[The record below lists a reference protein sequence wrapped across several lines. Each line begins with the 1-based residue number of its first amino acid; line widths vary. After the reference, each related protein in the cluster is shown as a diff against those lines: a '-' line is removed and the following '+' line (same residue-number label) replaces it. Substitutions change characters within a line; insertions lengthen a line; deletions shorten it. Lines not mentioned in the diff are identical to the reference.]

1 MEFKRLDFG
10 VGSVSG
16 TDGTENTVDTYV
28 DNVSEDSAHMSDSVD
43 SAVFPRFRRLVL
55 PGAEEDS
62 SGFDGSNN
70 SEDGVAS
77 DASMLSSWSNGDSVV
92 NDCSVNGSFAAEL
105 VDEDLGSGSSDVS
118 FAGVVGNDSLVSDS
132 GNSVDSGICVNTGL
146 GDGAANVVGGS
157 FSGVGGV
164 SSGEVLHSVDNV
176 VDKSVDNVVTGSLGS
191 CAGSGVRDSLLGDD
205 VSVTC
210 QTSGAVMRGEE
221 NTVGSVTDSGHL
233 VMDSGYDASFG
244 VPSAV
249 ENGCDD
255 EGVGVDGFGVLL
267 GGLLSDDETDE
278 SVSVVVDGAGRERVG
293 EGAPGV
299 GVHRNES
306 VGGREKSV
314 TGDSSSV
321 GVFSSGDSSGADVL
335 DAREELVDVLV
346 EGASLGAEERE
357 RGLGFAAEVREER
370 KRVVRERR
378 LEREAAEAAV
388 VPPPVQFSVTG
399 KPITR
404 GKGSRSV
411 TSEFKRRDVREVVV
425 DGAGR
430 ERVGEGA
437 PGVGVH
443 RNESVGGREKTE
455 VVRGAVRMNV
465 RELGFFR
472 NLSSTK
478 SGVLNDESLVR
489 ALRGPVTGKESAG
502 ERRERLRLHGQGLRG
517 RRVFERGSRLRF
529 SGRDREVLRFL
540 AMFRYA
546 TDSQLSRMFSVV
558 PRTML
563 NRLLKL
569 RKQGLV
575 IDRKMYGARPIWFL
589 TEAGLLLS
597 GLDLPRVTESKLTF
611 SMFPHQFT
619 VNHVA
624 ANLWGA
630 NVNVLGLKD
639 FPAKNRVDGQGVV
652 TFGEELVS
660 ELEIQSSFG
669 KIKMFDKA
677 EVYRPGLLK
686 SIANEFQVWEE
697 SGGVSFGPSPEM
709 VLGNEYMWAL
719 MPPTIVGLAYHV
731 PDLVVKRERA
741 ADGSPRSIAVEVE
754 INNKPTHNYEKTLRA
769 YRDDMRLYEKVVW
782 VCKNIGPARKLE
794 NIAKEI
800 GLWQEGRIE
809 ILPIVT
815 ADGVFKERDLWTI

>member
-10 VGSVSG
+10 VGLVSG
-16 TDGTENTVDTYV
+16 VDETENTVDTFV
-28 DNVSEDSAHMSDSVD
+28 DNVSEDDSHMSDSVD
-43 SAVFPRFRRLVL
+43 SAVLPRFRRLVL
-55 PGAEEDS
+55 PGVSNDS
-62 SGFDGSNN
+62 KSFDGSNN
-70 SEDGVAS
+70 SEDNVAS
-77 DASMLSSWSNGDSVV
+77 DASILGSRNDGSVV
-92 NDCSVNGSFAAEL
+92 NDCFVNDSFAAEL
-105 VDEDLGSGSSDVS
+105 VDEDFGSGSSDVS
-118 FAGVVGNDSLVSDS
+118 CADVVENDSLVSDS
-132 GNSVDSGICVNTGL
+132 GNSVDSGVCVNTGL
-146 GDGAANVVGGS
+146 GDGAANVIGGS

-164 SSGEVLHSVDNV
+164 SSSEVLHSVDNV

-191 CAGSGVRDSLLGDD
+191 CAGSGVRDSLLGDG
-205 VSVTC
+205 VSVMG
-210 QTSGAVMRGEE
+210 QTTNAIMRGEE
-221 NTVGSVTDSGHL
+221 NAVGS
-233 VMDSGYDASFG
+233 VMDSGHDASFG
-244 VPSAV
+244 MSSAV
-249 ENGCDD
+249 ENTYDD
-255 EGVGVDGFGVLL
+255 GDVGVDGFGVLL

-299 GVHRNES
+299 GVHGNES

-314 TGDSSSV
+314 TEGSSSV
-321 GVFSSGDSSGADVL
+321 GVSSGSSGADVL

-357 RGLGFAAEVREER
+357 RGLSFAAEVREER

-411 TSEFKRRDVREVVV
+411 TSEFKRRDVREVTV

-443 RNESVGGREKTE
+443 GNESVGGREKTE

-489 ALRGPVTGKESAG
+489 ALRGPVSGKESAG

>member
-1 MEFKRLDFG
+1 VEFKRLDFG
-10 VGSVSG
+10 IGSVSG
-16 TDGTENTVDTYV
+16 TDETENMIDAYV
-28 DNVSEDSAHMSDSVD
+28 DNVSEDDSHMSDSVD
-43 SAVFPRFRRLVL
+43 SAVLPRFRRLVL
-55 PGAEEDS
+55 PGVSNDS
-62 SGFDGSNN
+62 KSFDGSNN
-70 SEDGVAS
+70 SEDNVAS
-77 DASMLSSWSNGDSVV
+77 DASILGSRNDGSVV
-92 NDCSVNGSFAAEL
+92 NDCSVNGSFAADL
-105 VDEDLGSGSSDVS
+105 MDEDFGSGSSDVS
-118 FAGVVGNDSLVSDS
+118 CADVVENDSLVSDS

-176 VDKSVDNVVTGSLGS
+176 VDKSVDNVVMDSSGS
-191 CAGSGVRDSLLGDD
+191 CAGSGVRGSLLGDD
-205 VSVTC
+205 VSVMC

-221 NTVGSVTDSGHL
+221 NAVGSVTDSGH
-233 VMDSGYDASFG
+233 DASFG
-244 VPSAV
+244 MSSAV
-249 ENGCDD
+249 ENTYDD
-255 EGVGVDGFGVLL
+255 GDVGVDGFGVLL

-278 SVSVVVDGAGRERVG
+278 SSPVTVDDTGRERVG

-314 TGDSSSV
+314 TGGSSSV
-321 GVFSSGDSSGADVL
+321 GVSSGSSDTDVL

-370 KRVVRERR
+370 KRAVRERR
-378 LEREAAEAAV
+378 LEREAAEASV

-411 TSEFKRRDVREVVV
+411 TSEFKRRDVREVTV

-489 ALRGPVTGKESAG
+489 ALRGPVSGKESAG

>member
-16 TDGTENTVDTYV
+16 TDETENMIDAYV
-28 DNVSEDSAHMSDSVD
+28 DNVSEDSAHMSDSAD
-43 SAVFPRFRRLVL
+43 STVLPRFRRLVL
-55 PGAEEDS
+55 PGAEDDS
-62 SGFDGSNN
+62 NSFDDSNN

-77 DASMLSSWSNGDSVV
+77 DASMLGSRNDDSVV
-92 NDCSVNGSFAAEL
+92 NDCSVDDSFAAEL
-105 VDEDLGSGSSDVS
+105 VDEDFGSGSSDVS
-118 FAGVVGNDSLVSDS
+118 CAGVVGNDSVVSDS
-132 GNSVDSGICVNTGL
+132 GNSVDSGVGVNTGL
-146 GDGAANVVGGS
+146 GDGAANVVGGL

-210 QTSGAVMRGEE
+210 QTSGAIMRGEE
-221 NTVGSVTDSGHL
+221 NAVGSVTDSGH
-233 VMDSGYDASFG
+233 DASFG
-244 VPSAV
+244 MSSAV
-249 ENGCDD
+249 ENVDD
-255 EGVGVDGFGVLL
+255 DGGVGVDGFGALL

-278 SVSVVVDGAGRERVG
+278 SVSVTVDGAGRERVG

-299 GVHRNES
+299 GVHGNES
-306 VGGREKSV
+306 LGGREKSV
-314 TGDSSSV
+314 TEDSSSV
-321 GVFSSGDSSGADVL
+321 AAFSSGDSSGMDVL
-335 DAREELVDVLV
+335 DAREELVGVLV

-370 KRVVRERR
+370 KRAVRERR
-378 LEREAAEAAV
+378 LEREAAEASV

-430 ERVGEGA
+430 EHVGEGA

-443 RNESVGGREKTE
+443 QNESVGGREKTE

-489 ALRGPVTGKESAG
+489 ALRGPVSGKESAG

>member
-16 TDGTENTVDTYV
+16 TDETENMIDAYA
-28 DNVSEDSAHMSDSVD
+28 DNVSEDDAHMSDSVD
-43 SAVFPRFRRLVL
+43 SAVLPRFRRLVL
-55 PGAEEDS
+55 PGMGDS
-62 SGFDGSNN
+62 NGFDDSNN
-70 SEDGVAS
+70 SENGSVS
-77 DASMLSSWSNGDSVV
+77 NASMGSRNDGSVV
-92 NDCSVNGSFAAEL
+92 NDCSVDDSFVTDL
-105 VDEDLGSGSSDVS
+105 VDEDFDSDSDASGVGGVGHDLLVSGSGN
-118 FAGVVGNDSLVSDS
+118 G
-132 GNSVDSGICVNTGL
+132 VDSGVGVNTGL
-146 GDGAANVVGGS
+146 GDGAANMVGDS
-157 FSGVGGV
+157 FSGVGSV

-176 VDKSVDNVVTGSLGS
+176 VDKSVDNVVMDSLGS

-205 VSVTC
+205 VSVIP
-210 QTSGAVMRGEE
+210 QTSGAVMSGEE
-221 NTVGSVTDSGHL
+221 NAVGS
-233 VMDSGYDASFG
+233 VMDSGHDASFG
-244 VPSAV
+244 VSSAV
-249 ENGCDD
+249 ENVYDD
-255 EGVGVDGFGVLL
+255 GDVGVDGFGVLL

-278 SVSVVVDGAGRERVG
+278 SILSSVDAAGRERVG

-299 GVHRNES
+299 GVHGNES

-321 GVFSSGDSSGADVL
+321 GAFSSDDFSGVDVL

-346 EGASLGAEERE
+346 EGASLGVEERE

-370 KRVVRERR
+370 KRAVRERR
-378 LEREAAEAAV
+378 LEREAAEASV

-411 TSEFKRRDVREVVV
+411 TSEFKRRDVREVTV

-489 ALRGPVTGKESAG
+489 ALRGPVSGKESAG

>member
-10 VGSVSG
+10 VGPVSG
-16 TDGTENTVDTYV
+16 IDATENTVDAYV
-28 DNVSEDSAHMSDSVD
+28 DNVSEDDAHMSDSVD
-43 SAVFPRFRRLVL
+43 SAVLPRFRRLVL
-55 PGAEEDS
+55 PGVEDDS

-70 SEDGVAS
+70 SEDGSVS
-77 DASMLSSWSNGDSVV
+77 SASMLGSRNDDSVV

-105 VDEDLGSGSSDVS
+105 VDENFGSGPSDAS
-118 FAGVVGNDSLVSDS
+118 GIGVVGHDSVVSDS
-132 GNSVDSGICVNTGL
+132 GNSVDSGVCVNTGL

-176 VDKSVDNVVTGSLGS
+176 VDKSVDNVVMDSLGS
-191 CAGSGVRDSLLGDD
+191 CAGSGVRGSLLGDD

-210 QTSGAVMRGEE
+210 QTSGAVMKGEE

-278 SVSVVVDGAGRERVG
+278 SVSVSVDGAGRECVG

-299 GVHRNES
+299 GVHGNES

-314 TGDSSSV
+314 TEG
-321 GVFSSGDSSGADVL
+321 SSGVDVL

-346 EGASLGAEERE
+346 EGTSLGAEERE
-357 RGLGFAAEVREER
+357 RGLSFAAEVREER

-378 LEREAAEAAV
+378 LEREAAEASV

-411 TSEFKRRDVREVVV
+411 TSEFKRRDVREVTV

-443 RNESVGGREKTE
+443 GNESVGGREKTE

-489 ALRGPVTGKESAG
+489 ALRGPVSGKESAG

-741 ADGSPRSIAVEVE
+741 TDGSPRSIAVEVE

>member
-10 VGSVSG
+10 VGSVSM
-16 TDGTENTVDTYV
+16 TDGTENTVDEYV
-28 DNVSEDSAHMSDSVD
+28 DNVSENDAHMSDSVD
-43 SAVFPRFRRLVL
+43 SAVLPRFRRLVL
-55 PGAEEDS
+55 PGAEDDS

-70 SEDGVAS
+70 SEDGSVS
-77 DASMLSSWSNGDSVV
+77 SASMLSFWSNGDSVV
-92 NDCSVNGSFAAEL
+92 NDCFVDGSFAAEL
-105 VDEDLGSGSSDVS
+105 VDEDFDSDSSSAFNV
-118 FAGVVGNDSLVSDS
+118 GVVGNDSLVSDS

-191 CAGSGVRDSLLGDD
+191 CAGSGVRGSLLGDD

-210 QTSGAVMRGEE
+210 QTSGAVMRGED
-221 NTVGSVTDSGHL
+221 NAVGSVMDSGHLVTDSGH
-233 VMDSGYDASFG
+233 DASFG
-244 VPSAV
+244 ISSAV
-249 ENGCDD
+249 ENTYDD
-255 EGVGVDGFGVLL
+255 VNDGDVGVDGFGVLL

-278 SVSVVVDGAGRERVG
+278 SVSVTVDDVGRERVG

-299 GVHRNES
+299 GVH
-306 VGGREKSV
+306 G
-314 TGDSSSV
+314 
-321 GVFSSGDSSGADVL
+321 
-335 DAREELVDVLV
+335 
-346 EGASLGAEERE
+346 
-357 RGLGFAAEVREER
+357 
-370 KRVVRERR
+370 
-378 LEREAAEAAV
+378 
-388 VPPPVQFSVTG
+388 
-399 KPITR
+399 
-404 GKGSRSV
+404 
-411 TSEFKRRDVREVVV
+411 
-425 DGAGR
+425 
-430 ERVGEGA
+430 
-437 PGVGVH
+437 
-443 RNESVGGREKTE
+443 NESVGGREKTE

>member
-16 TDGTENTVDTYV
+16 VDETENTVDTYV
-28 DNVSEDSAHMSDSVD
+28 DNVSENDAHMSDSVD
-43 SAVFPRFRRLVL
+43 SAVLPRFRRLVL
-55 PGAEEDS
+55 PGAEDDS

-70 SEDGVAS
+70 SVDGVAS
-77 DASMLSSWSNGDSVV
+77 DASILSSWNNDSVV
-92 NDCSVNGSFAAEL
+92 NDCSVDDSFAAEL
-105 VDEDLGSGSSDVS
+105 VDEDFGSGSSDVS
-118 FAGVVGNDSLVSDS
+118 CAGGIGNDSLVSDS
-132 GNSVDSGICVNTGL
+132 GNSVDGGVCVNTGW
-146 GDGAANVVGGS
+146 DDSAANVVGGS

-176 VDKSVDNVVTGSLGS
+176 VDKSVGNVVVDSLGS
-191 CAGSGVRDSLLGDD
+191 CAGSGVRGSLLGDD

-210 QTSGAVMRGEE
+210 QTSGVVMRGEE
-221 NTVGSVTDSGHL
+221 NAVGSVTDSGH
-233 VMDSGYDASFG
+233 DASFG
-244 VPSAV
+244 MSSAV
-249 ENGCDD
+249 ENTYDGVNDGD
-255 EGVGVDGFGVLL
+255 VGVDGFGVLL

-278 SVSVVVDGAGRERVG
+278 SVSVVVDNAGRERVG

-314 TGDSSSV
+314 TEDSSSV
-321 GVFSSGDSSGADVL
+321 GVSSGSSGADVL

-346 EGASLGAEERE
+346 EGASLGVEERE

-425 DGAGR
+425 DGVGR

-489 ALRGPVTGKESAG
+489 ALRGPVSGKESAG

-686 SIANEFQVWEE
+686 SIANEFQAWEE

>member
-16 TDGTENTVDTYV
+16 TDGTENTVDAYV
-28 DNVSEDSAHMSDSVD
+28 DNVSEDDAHMSDSAD
-43 SAVFPRFRRLVL
+43 SAVLPHFRRLVL
-55 PGAEEDS
+55 PGMGDS
-62 SGFDGSNN
+62 NGSNDSNN
-70 SEDGVAS
+70 SEDG
-77 DASMLSSWSNGDSVV
+77 SVV

-105 VDEDLGSGSSDVS
+105 VDEDFGSDSSDASNVD
-118 FAGVVGNDSLVSDS
+118 GVGHDSLVSDS
-132 GNSVDSGICVNTGL
+132 GNSVNSGVYVNTGL

-157 FSGVGGV
+157 FSEVGGV

-221 NTVGSVTDSGHL
+221 NAVGSVVDSGH
-233 VMDSGYDASFG
+233 DASFG
-244 VPSAV
+244 ISSAV
-249 ENGCDD
+249 ENTYDD
-255 EGVGVDGFGVLL
+255 VNDGDVGVDGFGVLL

-278 SVSVVVDGAGRERVG
+278 SVS
-293 EGAPGV
+293 
-299 GVHRNES
+299 
-306 VGGREKSV
+306 
-314 TGDSSSV
+314 
-321 GVFSSGDSSGADVL
+321 
-335 DAREELVDVLV
+335 
-346 EGASLGAEERE
+346 
-357 RGLGFAAEVREER
+357 
-370 KRVVRERR
+370 
-378 LEREAAEAAV
+378 
-388 VPPPVQFSVTG
+388 
-399 KPITR
+399 
-404 GKGSRSV
+404 
-411 TSEFKRRDVREVVV
+411 VVV

-489 ALRGPVTGKESAG
+489 ALRGPVSGKESAG

>member
-16 TDGTENTVDTYV
+16 TDGTENTVDAYV
-28 DNVSEDSAHMSDSVD
+28 DNVSEDDAHMSDSAD
-43 SAVFPRFRRLVL
+43 SAVLPHFRRLVL
-55 PGAEEDS
+55 PGMGDS
-62 SGFDGSNN
+62 NGSNDSNN
-70 SEDGVAS
+70 SEDG
-77 DASMLSSWSNGDSVV
+77 SVV

-105 VDEDLGSGSSDVS
+105 VDEDFGSDSSDASNVD
-118 FAGVVGNDSLVSDS
+118 GVGHDSLVSDS
-132 GNSVDSGICVNTGL
+132 GNSVNSGVYVNTGL

-157 FSGVGGV
+157 FSEVGGV

-221 NTVGSVTDSGHL
+221 NAVGSVVDSGH
-233 VMDSGYDASFG
+233 DASFG
-244 VPSAV
+244 ISSAV
-249 ENGCDD
+249 ENTYDD
-255 EGVGVDGFGVLL
+255 VNDGDVGVDGFGVLL

-314 TGDSSSV
+314 TEGSSSV
-321 GVFSSGDSSGADVL
+321 GVSSGSSGADVL

-357 RGLGFAAEVREER
+357 RGLSFAAEVREER
-370 KRVVRERR
+370 KRTVRERR
-378 LEREAAEAAV
+378 LEREAAEASV

-411 TSEFKRRDVREVVV
+411 TSEFKRRDVREVTV

-489 ALRGPVTGKESAG
+489 ALRGPVSGKESAG